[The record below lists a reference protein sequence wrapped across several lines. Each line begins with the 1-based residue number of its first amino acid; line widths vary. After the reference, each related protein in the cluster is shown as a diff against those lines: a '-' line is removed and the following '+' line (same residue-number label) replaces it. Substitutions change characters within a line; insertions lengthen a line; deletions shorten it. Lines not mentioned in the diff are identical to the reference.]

1 MCTKGWDVKAFQAA
15 QQEKDKQ
22 IRLVLE
28 NILLELKRLH
38 TAQAA
43 QPRNLP
49 DLLVSGT
56 GGGDA
61 DEGAFNGQRI
71 YKGTEIL
78 MLAFL

>member
-49 DLLVSGT
+49 DLLVSGR
-56 GGGDA
+56 GGHWW
-61 DEGAFNGQRI
+61 RSI
-71 YKGTEIL
+71 SWTTEL
-78 MLAFL
+78 

>member
-56 GGGDA
+56 RGGGTLMREHFMD
-61 DEGAFNGQRI
+61 
-71 YKGTEIL
+71 KGTIKRPNP
-78 MLAFL
+78 